1 MTTIKM
7 PKPPLDLAAIRAR
20 LAESRGFQYWRSL
33 EELSETP
40 EFQELL
46 ENEFPRHASVW
57 PDSFSRRG
65 FLQLMG
71 ASLALAGLS
80 ACTKQP
86 EELIVPYTKP
96 PESLLPGRA
105 QYYATA
111 VLLNGI
117 ATGVLVE
124 SHTGRPTKIEGNP
137 QHPASLGGTTAFTQA
152 EILDL
157 Y

>member
-7 PKPPLDLAAIRAR
+7 SKPPLDLAAIRTR
-20 LAESRGFQYWRSL
+20 LAENRGPHYWRSL

-40 EFQELL
+40 EFQEVL

-57 PDSFSRRG
+57 PDALSRRG

-86 EELIVPYTKP
+86 QELIVPYTKP
-96 PESLLPGRA
+96 PESVLPGRA
-105 QYYATA
+105 QFYATA
-111 VLLNGI
+111 VLFGGV

-137 QHPASLGGTTAFTQA
+137 PSRQSRIDRCVYASCRS
-152 EILDL
+152 
-157 Y
+157 